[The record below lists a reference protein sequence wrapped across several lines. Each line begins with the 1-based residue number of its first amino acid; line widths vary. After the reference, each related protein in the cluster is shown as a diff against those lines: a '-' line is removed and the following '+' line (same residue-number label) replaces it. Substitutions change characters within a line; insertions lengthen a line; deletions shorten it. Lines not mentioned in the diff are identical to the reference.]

1 MLVFVAVVVTPLGEC
16 MDESQA
22 VSPDCG
28 YPVNG
33 AIAGQHNTLFSIP
46 VDSL

>member
-1 MLVFVAVVVTPLGEC
+1 MLVFVAVV
-16 MDESQA
+16 

-33 AIAGQHNTLFSIP
+33 AIAGQHNTLFSIL
-46 VDSL
+46 VVSL